1 MRKFKSRQNKVPKE
15 FENFYKPLLLLK
27 QILQSWSELIDEKHN
42 LDAVSGLMV
51 VHYSTFFMRIL
62 CNEHEVNSGRCLH
75 VRNIVEDV
83 LSGDQY
89 LLKESEISAIVSFI
103 DLIAK
108 VINTTA
114 MVNLHVIL
122 YSGYLDY
129 QIYAQFNQDKP
140 LFDYKY
146 MCDMSAE
153 VVERMREYSNA
164 AQAILDVHEQS
175 RVTS

>member
-1 MRKFKSRQNKVPKE
+1 MRKFKSRQNQVPRE
-15 FENFYKPLLLLK
+15 FASFYKPLLLLK

-62 CNEHEVNSGRCLH
+62 CKEHETNSKRCLH
-75 VRNIVEDV
+75 VRSIVEDV
-83 LSGDQY
+83 LAGDRY
-89 LLKESEISAIVSFI
+89 LLNEAQISALVSFI

-108 VINTTA
+108 VINTTYI
-114 MVNLHVIL
+114 VNLHVIL

-153 VVERMREYSNA
+153 VVERMREYSLIS
-164 AQAILDVHEQS
+164 QAILDKK
-175 RVTS
+175 